1 MCKYGYDVWALNLT
15 HYKKKEALSLT
26 SVTVV
31 EVGKLVPLVVLNQ
44 AEEGSFEVR
53 SHLNDKWMG
62 AICWEAGS
70 DEGDMERAT
79 K

>member
-15 HYKKKEALSLT
+15 HYKKREALSLT

-70 DEGDMERAT
+70 DEGHMERAT